1 MKLAIEIYDWTEG
14 TISNH
19 GASCLCIS
27 VFSCAYTLCCC
38 NSYFLVYEW
47 IPFRIVQFY
56 ALYLTAHWVLRFYV
70 YVVRVRYTTKAVFI
84 FDPAIPV
91 QRSNQLSY
99 RVQLSR
105 ALLTARSWIYNKG
118 DANVM
123 FIAQNHVFT
132 FQTSTVYR
140 YVRQSPVRKRWFLSL
155 YVVIYIQS
163 NFSCN
168 AHGSW
173 HAVDQQLLPSLL
185 KLYWSSSIQ
194 SAIKYLRQTLKCMIK
209 FAAGSIPARD
219 IKFIKLHFSLLFQ
232 CSWLGLINIY
242 KFPLDNFHL

>member
-1 MKLAIEIYDWTEG
+1 LKLAIEIYDWTEG
-14 TISNH
+14 TISNR
-19 GASCLCIS
+19 GASCLCIQL
-27 VFSCAYTLCCC
+27 CIYTLWICCC
-38 NSYFLVYEW
+38 CSYFLVYEW
-47 IPFRIVQFY
+47 IPFRILRFY
-56 ALYLTAHWVLRFYV
+56 ALYLTITAHWVLRFYV

-140 YVRQSPVRKRWFLSL
+140 YVRQLAVRKRWFLSL
-155 YVVIYIQS
+155 YVVIIQS

-194 SAIKYLRQTLKCMIK
+194 SAIKYLRQTLKS
-209 FAAGSIPARD
+209 AWWNSPRVSARD
-219 IKFIKLHFSLLFQ
+219 LKFIKLHFSLLFQ
-232 CSWLGLINIY
+232 CSWLGVINIY